1 MRCPECGH
9 NNMSV
14 NGSVK
19 EFRSINHRYLSC
31 NVCGTIFQTKEEI
44 IDGTVKSKFYSE
56 YKEEEQQYLD
66 FKATLKKAEEEKKEV
81 HVIKPDATAK
91 KKKK

>member
-44 IDGTVKSKFYSE
+44 IGGTVKSKFYSE

-66 FKATLKKAEEEKKEV
+66 FKATLKKAAEEKKEEPV
-81 HVIKPDATAK
+81 VKPEVKTK
-91 KKKK
+91 KNKK